1 MQAGKLRHRIV
12 LQGAVTAQ
20 DSFGQGTAT
29 WSALSGGT
37 VYASVE
43 ALTGRE
49 YLDSRQI
56 EAQVDYRIR
65 IRWRDD
71 VNERVR
77 VTWTDPMSTAHVF
90 EIRAVLPDATS
101 RRQLELMCAEVR

>member
-12 LQGAVTAQ
+12 LQSSSGSA
-20 DSFGQGTAT
+20 DSFGQSVLT
-29 WSALSGGT
+29 WAPISGGT

-49 YLDSRQI
+49 FLDSRQI
-56 EAQVDYRIR
+56 EAQVDYRVR
-65 IRWRDD
+65 IRWRND
-71 VNERVR
+71 VTEQTRIS
-77 VTWTDPMSTAHVF
+77 WTDPMSVAHLF

>member
-1 MQAGKLRHRIV
+1 MQAGKLRHRVV
-12 LQGAVTAQ
+12 LQQATTSQ
-20 DSFGQGTAT
+20 DSFGAPTPSWA
-29 WSALSGGT
+29 ALTGGT

-49 YLDSRQI
+49 FLDSRQI
-56 EAQVDYRIR
+56 EAQVDYRVR
-65 IRWRDD
+65 IRWRND
-71 VNERVR
+71 VTEQTRIS
-77 VTWTDPMSTAHVF
+77 WTDPMSVAHLF

>member
-12 LQGAVTAQ
+12 LQAGTASQ
-20 DSFGQGTAT
+20 NSFGELTQT
-29 WSALSGGT
+29 WAAISGGT
-37 VYASVE
+37 VWASVD
-43 ALTGRE
+43 ALSGRE
-49 YLDSRQI
+49 FLDSRQI

-71 VNERVR
+71 VTERNR
-77 VTWTDPMSTAHVF
+77 ITWTDPMSVAHSF

-101 RRQLELMCAEVR
+101 RRQLELMCAEVK